1 MTLAASGSLITLS
14 DLRTELAVTASPF
27 TLGQVNG
34 DVYTR
39 INLTGAPNVNDTYPV
54 KMSEFGS
61 YNHTSASA
69 NAGVLYDGLVLG
81 YWNVLGS
88 GTPFTARRFHN
99 KWWMCQQQGGV
110 GYANAAAAYSS
121 SVDAFLPRGAEMLIN
136 GAMTL
141 YSASYGT
148 LVPYFGWISSSYGG
162 LVAPDSGTF
171 PTPDGYYYHID
182 TGSDYYTYTSQYNLP
197 ATGSVTQLAAD
208 IAEVKYLGGVTGS
221 YSYSVDLGATLGEVT
236 LTYNSGEIPD
246 RFIVQYSGSTVI
258 DTGFRGNV
266 IHNRVLKR
274 RGKANGISGA
284 VSGSATFT
292 KLSTQT
298 GSIVIVQSPLGN
310 TDFGFTLSSP
320 ISPAQ
325 QTVTFYARVS
335 GSVSPTYTNPKLYWN
350 TNNDVYATTTS
361 GYLTGSAVSS
371 STYVNM
377 GVVNITSGSTIS
389 YFATDNAGTNISACY
404 TQNCT
409 GSFICGAANS
419 TIGSNTNIYVTIP
432 IDGSGAYGSCTE
444 VFGPGIYYTLTGI

>member
-1 MTLAASGSLITLS
+1 MSL
-14 DLRTELAVTASPF
+14 TASSF

-110 GYANAAAAYSS
+110 GYANAAVAYSS

-320 ISPAQ
+320 VSPSQ

>member
-69 NAGVLYDGLVLG
+69 NAGVLYDGLVVG

>member
-99 KWWMCQQQGGV
+99 KWWMCQQQRGV
-110 GYANAAAAYSS
+110 DFSSYANAYSS

-141 YSASYGT
+141 YDASYGT

-162 LVAPDSGTF
+162 LAAPDSGTF
-171 PTPDGYYYHID
+171 PVPEAYYYYQD
-182 TGSDYYTYTSQYNLP
+182 APNEYYTYTSQYNLP

-208 IAEVKYLGGVTGS
+208 VAELKYLGGVTGS

-389 YFATDNAGTNISACY
+389 YFATDNASTNISACY

-419 TIGSNTNIYVTIP
+419 TIGSNTSIYVTIP

>member
-110 GYANAAAAYSS
+110 GYANAAVAYSS

-320 ISPAQ
+320 VSPSQ

>member
-1 MTLAASGSLITLS
+1 MTLASSGSLIALS
-14 DLRTELAVTASPF
+14 DLRTELALTASPF
-27 TLGQVNG
+27 TLGQANG

-39 INLTGAPNVNDTYPV
+39 INLTGAPNVNDTYPI
-54 KMSEFGS
+54 KMSEFGG

-81 YWNVLGS
+81 YWNVLGPNS
-88 GTPFTARRFHN
+88 PFTARRFHN
-99 KWWMCQQQGGV
+99 KWWMVQQQGGV
-110 GYANAAAAYSS
+110 GYANPAVAYSS

-162 LVAPDSGTF
+162 LAAPDNTTF
-171 PTPDGYYYHID
+171 PVPEAYYYHID

-197 ATGSVTQLAAD
+197 ATGSVTALAAN
-208 IAEVKYLGGVTGS
+208 ITEVKYLGGVTGS
-221 YSYSVDLGATLGEVT
+221 YSYSVDLGATLGEVR

-258 DTGFRGNV
+258 DTGFRGDIV
-266 IHNRVLKR
+266 HNRGLKR
-274 RGKANGISGA
+274 RGKPNGISGA

-320 ISPAQ
+320 VSPSQ
-325 QTVTFYARVS
+325 QTVTFYARIS
-335 GSVSPTYTNPKLYWN
+335 GSVSPTNTNPKLYWN

-389 YFATDNAGTNISACY
+389 YFATDNASTNISACY

-419 TIGSNTNIYVTIP
+419 TISSNTDIYVTIP
-432 IDGSGAYGSCTE
+432 IDGSGGYVSCTE

>member
-110 GYANAAAAYSS
+110 GYANAAVAYSS

>member
-1 MTLAASGSLITLS
+1 MTLAASGSLIALS
-14 DLRTELAVTASPF
+14 DLRTEMALTASPF
-27 TLGQVNG
+27 TLGQANG

-39 INLTGAPNVNDTYPV
+39 INLTGGPNVNDTYPV
-54 KMSEFGS
+54 KLSEFGA

-69 NAGVLYDGLVLG
+69 NAGILYDGLVLG
-81 YWNVLGS
+81 YWNVLGPGS
-88 GTPFTARRFHN
+88 PFTARRFHN
-99 KWWMCQQQGGV
+99 KWWMVQQQRGV
-110 GYANAAAAYSS
+110 DFSSPAIAYSS

-162 LVAPDSGTF
+162 LAAPDNTTF
-171 PTPDGYYYHID
+171 PIPEAYYYYQD
-182 TGSDYYTYTSQYNLP
+182 NVNDYYTYTSQYNLP
-197 ATGSVTQLAAD
+197 ATGSITTLAAD
-208 IAEVKYLGGVTGS
+208 VAEVKYLGGVTGS
-221 YSYSVDLGATLGEVT
+221 YSYSVDLGATFGEVT
-236 LTYNSGEIPD
+236 FTYNSGEIPD

-258 DTGFRGNV
+258 DTGFRGDIV
-266 IHNRVLKR
+266 HNRGLKR

-284 VSGSATFT
+284 VNGSATFT

-320 ISPAQ
+320 VSPAQ

-335 GSVSPTYTNPKLYWN
+335 GSVSPTNTNPKLYWN
-350 TNNDVYATTTS
+350 TNNDVYATTTY

-377 GVVNITSGSTIS
+377 GVVSITSGSTIS

-419 TIGSNTNIYVTIP
+419 TISSNTNIYVTIQ
-432 IDGSGAYGSCTE
+432 IDGSGAYGSCSE

>member
-14 DLRTELAVTASPF
+14 DLRTEMALTASPF
-27 TLGQVNG
+27 TLGQANG

-54 KMSEFGS
+54 RMSEFGS

-99 KWWMCQQQGGV
+99 KWWMVQTQGGV
-110 GYANAAAAYSS
+110 GFPSREAAYSS

-141 YSASYGT
+141 YDASYGT
-148 LVPYFGWISSSYGG
+148 LVPYFGWVSSSYGG

-171 PTPDGYYYHID
+171 PLPDGYYYHID

-197 ATGSVTQLAAD
+197 ATGSLTTLAAD

-236 LTYNSGEIPD
+236 LTYDAGEIPD

-258 DTGFRGNV
+258 DTGFRGDIV
-266 IHNRVLKR
+266 HNRGLKR
-274 RGKANGISGA
+274 RGKINGISGSA
-284 VSGSATFT
+284 SGTATFT
-292 KLSTQT
+292 KLSTVT

-310 TDFGFTLSSP
+310 TNFGFTLSSP
-320 ISPAQ
+320 VSPAQ

-335 GSVSPTYTNPKLYWN
+335 GSVAPTYTNPKIYWN

-377 GVVNITSGSTIS
+377 GIVTITSGSTIS
-389 YFATDNAGTNISACY
+389 YFATDNASTNISACY

-409 GSFICGAANS
+409 GSFLCGAANS
-419 TIGSNTNIYVTIP
+419 TISSNTAIYVTIP
-432 IDGSGAYGSCTE
+432 IDGSGAYVSCTE